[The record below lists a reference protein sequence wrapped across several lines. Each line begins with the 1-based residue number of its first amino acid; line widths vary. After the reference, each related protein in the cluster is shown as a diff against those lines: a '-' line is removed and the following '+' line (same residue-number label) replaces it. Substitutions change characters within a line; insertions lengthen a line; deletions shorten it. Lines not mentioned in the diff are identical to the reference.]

1 MVVRATYNNSER
13 SIYMPTKSP
22 VDIKKLSKKYKID
35 INKVINGWKAD
46 KSDTE
51 ISQALH
57 IDLLKLLQIR
67 QEVEEVHLR
76 ERMKKSRAKRNKSP
90 ER

>member
-1 MVVRATYNNSER
+1 
-13 SIYMPTKSP
+13 MPIKSP

-35 INKVINGWKAD
+35 INKVINGWKAE

-51 ISQALH
+51 ISQTLH

-67 QEVEEVHLR
+67 QEIEEVHLQN
-76 ERMKKSRAKRNKSP
+76 RMVKKTRKK
-90 ER
+90 E